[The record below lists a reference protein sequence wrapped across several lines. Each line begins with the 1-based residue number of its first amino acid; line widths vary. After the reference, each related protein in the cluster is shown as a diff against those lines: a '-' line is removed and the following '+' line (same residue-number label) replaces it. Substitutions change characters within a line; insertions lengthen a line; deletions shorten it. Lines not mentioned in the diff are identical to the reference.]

1 MIIEKQVLRNLMV
14 CVPVVIYIIGL
25 TFLVNK
31 KDNDVMQ
38 KPVAPAAG
46 FEDARPQV
54 QTLQREN
61 PLIQQRIS
69 GAQRVRV
76 PQQIKIPVPGES
88 SEEGVPL
95 RPLVNPEIREF

>member
-1 MIIEKQVLRNLMV
+1 MIFEKNVVRNLLIV
-14 CVPVVIYIIGL
+14 GVPSFLYVFGL
-25 TFLVNK
+25 ILWVNMK
-31 KDNDVMQ
+31 EADVMQ
-38 KPVAPAAG
+38 KPSDPAEG

-54 QTLQREN
+54 QTMQREN

-69 GAQRVRV
+69 GAPRVRT
-76 PQQIKIPVPGES
+76 QRIKIPVPGES